1 MGVFGKLLGWA
12 TWWNDATPGT
22 KLKIAREGIRVGEDA
37 FGNTYYEAKSER
49 ATFEDERTKRWVK
62 YNGYADPSRIP
73 AEWNGW
79 LQFTYDETPDE
90 LAVKRHDWQKEHKP
104 NLTGTVH
111 AFKPKGS
118 LDRGGVRDVT
128 ANDYEAW
135 TPGD

>member
-22 KLKIAREGIRVGEDA
+22 RLKLARQGVEVGQDA
-37 FGNTYYEAKSER
+37 FGNTYYEAKSEM
-49 ATFEDERTKRWVK
+49 ATFEDERPKRWVK

-79 LQFTYDETPDE
+79 LHFTYDETPDE
-90 LAVKRHDWQKEHKP
+90 LKIVRHDWQQEHRP

-118 LDRGGVRDVT
+118 LDKGGVRDVT
-128 ANDYEAW
+128 VNDYEAW